1 MKNIFIKRFE
11 VAMATGIAVTG
22 TAARPTS
29 STWTLTPCAQS
40 RGELH
45 PGHMM
50 KLNSMTLTVLCRCT
64 INTAQGYRVLNT
76 QNSDKSNIK
85 VQQAGREFNFEICGD
100 GGYRSRMAQSYDNMV
115 GPVM

>member
-1 MKNIFIKRFE
+1 
-11 VAMATGIAVTG
+11 MATGTAAIE

-29 STWTLTPCAQS
+29 STWTLTPCARS

-45 PGHMM
+45 RNHGEGWP
-50 KLNSMTLTVLCRCT
+50 LTVLCRCT

-85 VQQAGREFNFEICGD
+85 VQQEGREFNFEICGD

-115 GPVM
+115 DHVM

>member
-1 MKNIFIKRFE
+1 M
-11 VAMATGIAVTG
+11 
-22 TAARPTS
+22 
-29 STWTLTPCAQS
+29 
-40 RGELH
+40 
-45 PGHMM
+45 
-50 KLNSMTLTVLCRCT
+50 CRCT

-115 GPVM
+115 GPSCDVMSCNVIMSCPVSRSGRALCGVAVVSTWAGWTA

>member
-1 MKNIFIKRFE
+1 
-11 VAMATGIAVTG
+11 
-22 TAARPTS
+22 
-29 STWTLTPCAQS
+29 
-40 RGELH
+40 
-45 PGHMM
+45 MM